1 MNMVKE
7 SLTSPIMKRNT
18 LTSSEPSGG
27 ETFQYQEKLPKLPI
41 PDLENTIQK
50 YLTVLKPLQ
59 TLEQHEATKRAVQ
72 DFLVQEGPELQT
84 KLHTYA
90 TDKSSYIEEFWY
102 DSYLQHTDPV
112 VLNLNPF
119 FLLEDDPTPL
129 RNNQIVR
136 ASSLVYSTLIFVEA
150 LRAKQLEPDVFR
162 GTPLCMSQFSR
173 LFATARVPTREGCF
187 ISPADD
193 ARHIVIMAQSQ
204 FYHFEVFDEQGQIA
218 LTEKEIAANLKA
230 IIKDAATT
238 PASLIAHNAMGVLTT
253 ENRLNWARLREE
265 LQTADET
272 NREALRVIDTALFI
286 VCLDHVEPADTNELS
301 ANMLCGTYRLVNGM
315 QVGTCTNRWYD
326 KLQIIV
332 CKNGSAGINF
342 EHTGVDGHTVLRY
355 VSDIYTE
362 TILRFAKTINSQT
375 KSIFHSYNKQ
385 KANQQ
390 SDQHSKSID
399 INPRKIEWN
408 LSDTLRLGIQ
418 FAETRL
424 SDLILQN
431 DVKVL
436 EFNKYGKYF
445 ITDMK
450 MSPDAFVQMAIQ
462 AAYYGLYG
470 KSECTYEPAMT
481 KTFLHGRTEAIRT
494 VSDASVK
501 FVETYYA
508 KTSTSHEK
516 LESLRASL
524 KHHTQLTKECSIG
537 LGQDRHLYAL
547 ECVWDRLH
555 GLDVNKKKPK
565 IFTDAGWKTL
575 NHTVISTSNCGN
587 PALRLFGFGP
597 VVGDGFGIGYII
609 KEDGIAFVASSK
621 HRQTQRFL
629 DTLEAY
635 LMNIQFML
643 LKERYPTGVSQRQRV
658 LAMQENELNHVNGYS
673 YFDNGDVSDKHDLQD
688 QESLYSSSLDSLSPA
703 ATRSTRKK
711 VGKRLVL
718 HETDK

>member
-1 MNMVKE
+1 MTIVPP
-7 SLTSPIMKRNT
+7 TSPVSPKK
-18 LTSSEPSGG
+18 SSLPIDPSGG
-27 ETFQYQEKLPKLPI
+27 KTFQFQSKLPKLPI
-41 PDLENTIQK
+41 PELQITLEK
-50 YLTVLKPLQ
+50 YLAVLKPLQ
-59 TLEQHEATKRAVQ
+59 SSKEHQDTKTAVSE
-72 DFLVQEGPELQT
+72 FLKAEGPELQA
-84 KLHTYA
+84 KLNTYA

-129 RNNQIVR
+129 RNDQIVR
-136 ASSLVYSTLIFVEA
+136 ASSLIYSTVTFIET
-150 LRAKQLEPDVFR
+150 LRAKELEPDVFR
-162 GTPLCMSQFSR
+162 GTPLCMSQFGR
-173 LFATARVPTREGCF
+173 LFSTARVATRDGCY
-187 ISPADD
+187 IAPADE
-193 ARHIVIMAQSQ
+193 ARHIVVMAQSQ
-204 FYHFEVFDEQGQIA
+204 FYHFDVLGEQGNII
-218 LTEKEIAANLKA
+218 LSEKDISANLRA
-230 IIKDAATT
+230 IVKDASQT
-238 PASLIAHNAMGVLTT
+238 PASVISQNAMGVLTT
-253 ENRLNWARLREE
+253 ENRLNWAGLREE
-265 LQTADET
+265 LQENEINAES
-272 NREALRVIDTALFI
+272 LKVIDSALFI
-286 VCLDHVEPADTNELS
+286 VCLDHVEPADTNQLS
-301 ANMLCGTYRLVNGM
+301 TNMLCGTYKLVDGM

-375 KSIFHSYNKQ
+375 KSIFHSYKPNGANHP
-385 KANQQ
+385 KAQPQ
-390 SDQHSKSID
+390 ID
-399 INPRKIEWN
+399 INPRKIEWSMTEK
-408 LSDTLRLGIQ
+408 LSLGIR

-431 DVKVL
+431 EVKVL

-450 MSPDAFVQMAIQ
+450 MSPDAFVQMAFQ

-481 KTFLHGRTEAIRT
+481 KTFLHGRTEAVRS
-494 VSDASVK
+494 VSDASLQFVK
-501 FVETYYA
+501 EFYS
-508 KTSTSHEK
+508 KNSTSHQK
-516 LESLRASL
+516 LESLRGAL
-524 KHHTQLTKECSIG
+524 KHHTKLTRECSMG

-547 ECVWDRLH
+547 ECVWDRLYK
-555 GLDVNKKKPK
+555 DQKKPTL
-565 IFTDAGWKTL
+565 FTDSGWKIL

-597 VVGDGFGIGYII
+597 TVSDGFGIGYII

-629 DTLEAY
+629 NTLETY
-635 LMNIQFML
+635 LTDIQVL
-643 LKERYPTGVSQRQRV
+643 LMKEKYPTGISQRQRV
-658 LAMQENELNHVNGYS
+658 LEMEEAERESSNGYS
-673 YFDNGDVSDKHDLQD
+673 YFDNGEYKEPSSMESDQ
-688 QESLYSSSLDSLSPA
+688 SSTSSLSP
-703 ATRSTRKK
+703 RSTTRRKK

-718 HETDK
+718 HETTD

>member
-1 MNMVKE
+1 MTMVNE
-7 SLTSPIMKRNT
+7 QSIPSQSILSTSDPC
-18 LTSSEPSGG
+18 GG
-27 ETFQYQEKLPKLPI
+27 ETFKYQDKLPKLPI
-41 PDLENTIQK
+41 PSLESTAQK
-50 YLTVLKPLQ
+50 YLQALKPLQ
-59 TLEQHEATKRAVQ
+59 TQEEHEATKHAIQ
-72 DFLVQEGPELQT
+72 DFLNNEGPELQT
-84 KLHTYA
+84 KLQTYA

-102 DSYLQHTDPV
+102 DSYLQYTDSV

-129 RNNQIVR
+129 RNNQIIR
-136 ASSLVYSTLIFVEA
+136 ASSLIYSTLNFIET
-150 LRAKQLEPDVFR
+150 LRTKQLEPDVFR

-173 LFATARVPTREGCF
+173 LFATARVPTSNGCY
-187 ISPADD
+187 ISPSH
-193 ARHIVIMAQSQ
+193 RSGHIVVLAQSQ
-204 FYHFEVFDEQGQIA
+204 FYHFQVFDHHGELA
-218 LTEKEIAANLKA
+218 LTEKEISANLRA

-238 PASLIAHNAMGVLTT
+238 PAVSIAKNAMGVLTT
-253 ENRLNWARLREE
+253 ENRLNWAKLREE
-265 LQTADET
+265 LHT
-272 NREALRVIDTALFI
+272 NEINKEALDVIDTALFI
-286 VCLDHVEPADTNELS
+286 VCLDHVEPADINELS
-301 ANMLCGTYRLVNGM
+301 ANMLCGTYRLVDGM

-375 KSIFHSYNKQ
+375 KSIFHSYKSNHDHHDHPVEKLNKV
-385 KANQQ
+385 
-390 SDQHSKSID
+390 D
-399 INPRKIEWN
+399 INPRKIEWY
-408 LSDTLRLGIQ
+408 LSDHLYSGIR

-431 DVKVL
+431 EVKVL

-494 VSDASVK
+494 VSDASVH
-501 FVETYYA
+501 FVETYY
-508 KTSTSHEK
+508 STRTTDHEK
-516 LESLRASL
+516 LEALRASL
-524 KHHTQLTKECSIG
+524 KYHSQLTKECSMG

-547 ECVWDRLH
+547 ECVWDRLYSQ
-555 GLDVNKKKPK
+555 DINKRKPT
-565 IFTDAGWKTL
+565 IFTDHGWKTL

-597 VVGDGFGIGYII
+597 VVSDGFGIGYII
-609 KEDGIAFVASSK
+609 KEDAITFVASSK

-635 LMNIQFML
+635 LVNVQNLL

-658 LAMQENELNHVNGYS
+658 LAMEENDFDINGYS
-673 YFDNGDVSDKHDLQD
+673 YFDNGQG
-688 QESLYSSSLDSLSPA
+688 QESDYSSSVESLSP
-703 ATRSTRKK
+703 TTSRKK

-718 HETDK
+718 HATDN

>member
-1 MNMVKE
+1 MNMTVTDLV
-7 SLTSPIMKRNT
+7 SPATSPTQRK
-18 LTSSEPSGG
+18 SSLPADPSGG
-27 ETFQYQEKLPKLPI
+27 ETFKFQDKLPKLPI
-41 PDLENTIQK
+41 PELEITAEK
-50 YLTVLKPLQ
+50 YLAALQPLQ
-59 TLEQHEATKRAVQ
+59 TPEEHVETKLAVQ
-72 DFLVQEGPELQT
+72 EFLQRDGPELQA
-84 KLHTYA
+84 KLQTYA

-129 RNNQIVR
+129 RNDQIVR
-136 ASSLVYSTLIFVEA
+136 ASSLIFSTVIFIEA
-150 LRAKQLEPDVFR
+150 LRSKNLEPDVFR
-162 GTPLCMSQFSR
+162 GTPLCMSQFGR
-173 LFATARVPTREGCF
+173 LFSTARVPTRDGCY
-187 ISPADD
+187 IAPADD
-193 ARHIVIMAQSQ
+193 ARHIVVMAQSQ
-204 FYHFEVFDEQGQIA
+204 FYHFEVFDEQGRIA
-218 LTEKEIAANLKA
+218 LTEKEISANLRA
-230 IIKDAATT
+230 ISKDAAMT
-238 PASLIAHNAMGVLTT
+238 PASAISQNAMGVLTT

-265 LQTADET
+265 LQSDET
-272 NREALRVIDTALFI
+272 NGEALQMIDSALFI

-301 ANMLCGTYRLVNGM
+301 TNMLCGTYRLVDGM

-375 KSIFHSYNKQ
+375 KSIFHSYKRDG
-385 KANQQ
+385 Q
-390 SDQHSKSID
+390 SKPGHEGSID

-408 LSDTLRLGIQ
+408 LTEPLRLGIR

-431 DVKVL
+431 EVKVL

-450 MSPDAFVQMAIQ
+450 MSPDAFVQMAFQ

-481 KTFLHGRTEAIRT
+481 KTFLHGRTEAIRS
-494 VSDASVK
+494 VSEASVN
-501 FVETYYA
+501 FVKIFYSKNA
-508 KTSTSHEK
+508 TSHEK
-516 LESLRASL
+516 LEALRNSL
-524 KHHTQLTKECSIG
+524 KYHTKLTRECSMG

-547 ECVWDRLH
+547 ECVWDRLYK
-555 GLDVNKKKPK
+555 DQKKPR
-565 IFTDAGWKTL
+565 IFTDRGWKTL

-597 VVGDGFGIGYII
+597 VVSDGFGIGYII

-629 DTLEAY
+629 DTLKTY
-635 LMNIQFML
+635 LTDVQALL
-643 LKERYPTGVSQRQRV
+643 LKEKYPTGISQRQRV
-658 LAMQENELNHVNGYS
+658 LELQEAEFENNSGYS
-673 YFDNGDVSDKHDLQD
+673 YFDNGDLVKLANGNLSNGSESDL
-688 QESLYSSSLDSLSPA
+688 SSLSTSPPR
-703 ATRSTRKK
+703 TTQQRKK

-718 HETDK
+718 HETDE

>member
-1 MNMVKE
+1 MTVEKPISPLSSPTQRKS
-7 SLTSPIMKRNT
+7 SLPVD
-18 LTSSEPSGG
+18 PSGG
-27 ETFQYQEKLPKLPI
+27 ETFKYQSKLPKLPI
-41 PDLENTIQK
+41 PDLETTAEK
-50 YLTVLKPLQ
+50 YLNVLKPLQ
-59 TLEQHEATKRAVQ
+59 TPAEHEETKSAVQ
-72 DFLVQEGPELQT
+72 EFLNIEGPQLQA

-102 DSYLQHTDPV
+102 DSYLHHTDPV

-136 ASSLVYSTLIFVEA
+136 ASSLIYSTITFIDA
-150 LRAKQLEPDVFR
+150 LRSKNLEPDVFR
-162 GTPLCMSQFSR
+162 GTPLCMSQFGR
-173 LFATARVPTREGCF
+173 LFSTARVPTRDGCY
-187 ISPADD
+187 IAPADE
-193 ARHIVIMAQSQ
+193 ARHIVVMAQSQ
-204 FYHFEVFDEQGQIA
+204 FYHFEVFDEQGRMI
-218 LTEKEIAANLKA
+218 LNEKEIAANLRA
-230 IIKDAATT
+230 ITKDAAQT
-238 PASLIAHNAMGVLTT
+238 PVSSISQNALGVLTT
-253 ENRLNWARLREE
+253 ENRLNWAKLREE
-265 LQTADET
+265 LQSDET
-272 NREALRVIDTALFI
+272 NGEALKVVDTALFI

-301 ANMLCGTYRLVNGM
+301 TNMLCGTYRLVDGM

-375 KSIFHSYNKQ
+375 KSIFHSYKPNGG
-385 KANQQ
+385 AN
-390 SDQHSKSID
+390 SRGNSVDDVID

-408 LSDTLRLGIQ
+408 MTETIRLGIR

-431 DVKVL
+431 EVKVL
-436 EFNKYGKYF
+436 EFSKYGKYF

-450 MSPDAFVQMAIQ
+450 MSPDAFVQMAFQ

-481 KTFLHGRTEAIRT
+481 KTFLHGRTEAVRS
-494 VSDASVK
+494 VSEASVQ
-501 FVETYYA
+501 FVQEFYSKNA
-508 KTSTSHEK
+508 TSHQK
-516 LESLRASL
+516 LESLRAAM
-524 KHHTQLTKECSIG
+524 KHHTKLTRECSMG

-555 GLDVNKKKPK
+555 KDEKKPR
-565 IFTDAGWKTL
+565 IFTDCGWKTL

-597 VVGDGFGIGYII
+597 TVSDGFGIGYII

-621 HRQTQRFL
+621 HRQTQRYL

-635 LMNIQFML
+635 LTEVQSL
-643 LKERYPTGVSQRQRV
+643 LIKEKYPTGISQRQRV
-658 LAMQENELNHVNGYS
+658 LEMEEAERDSVNGYS
-673 YFDNGDVSDKHDLQD
+673 YFDNGDGKVVSD
-688 QESLYSSSLDSLSPA
+688 SASNSSGSLSPQ
-703 ATRSTRKK
+703 SMHRKK
-711 VGKRLVL
+711 VGKRLVI
-718 HETDK
+718 HETDE